1 MHLRVGCPT
10 QVVSEI
16 DDPFVPQ
23 PDDLLVNLQESRGVI
38 DTFLDTLPTVFLNNL
53 SAESAMGPAL
63 QAAFMVIN
71 PLGGKLLLF
80 QAAVPSLG
88 GQTLSAPE
96 AGVQIS
102 DTCQMNPSPTP
113 INVTLCTMRVSA
125 TLVCLAQLACSS
137 RSCTGWMLTPNK
149 VYPPEIF
156 LIMDCSFGSSPSAAF
171 IGAM

>member
-1 MHLRVGCPT
+1 LV

-23 PDDLLVNLQESRGVI
+23 PDDLLVNLHESRGVI
-38 DTFLDTLPTVFLNNL
+38 DSFLDSLPSVFLNSL

-88 GQTLSAPE
+88 ALL
-96 AGVQIS
+96 
-102 DTCQMNPSPTP
+102 P
-113 INVTLCTMRVSA
+113 I
-125 TLVCLAQLACSS
+125 QL
-137 RSCTGWMLTPNK
+137 L
-149 VYPPEIF
+149 F
-156 LIMDCSFGSSPSAAF
+156 L
-171 IGAM
+171 